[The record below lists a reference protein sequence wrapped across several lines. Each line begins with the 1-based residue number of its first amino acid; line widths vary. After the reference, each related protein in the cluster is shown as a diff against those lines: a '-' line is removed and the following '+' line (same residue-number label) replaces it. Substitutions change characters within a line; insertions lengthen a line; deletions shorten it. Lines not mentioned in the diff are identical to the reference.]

1 MSVRLALT
9 TVIQMLHAL
18 TLWVALSVCVSQG
31 SQAMVLN
38 VLVRLSVY
46 YISVPFLYLY
56 MMCRLIDFRY

>member
-1 MSVRLALT
+1 MSVKLALT
-9 TVIQMLHAL
+9 TVIQMPHAL

-46 YISVPFLYLY
+46 IGVPFLYLY
-56 MMCRLIDFRY
+56 IMCRLIDF